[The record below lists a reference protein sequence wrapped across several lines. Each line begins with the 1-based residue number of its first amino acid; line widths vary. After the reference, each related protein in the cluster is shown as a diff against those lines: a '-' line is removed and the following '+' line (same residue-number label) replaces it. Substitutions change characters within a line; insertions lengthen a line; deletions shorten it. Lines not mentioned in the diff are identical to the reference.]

1 MKRYNVNFINQNMT
15 LAVNEGANLAKICD
29 KAGFSLDLVC
39 GGKGTCGKC
48 MVEIEIKN
56 EKSSVLACMTEIN
69 SDLNIYLDEKNYGRN
84 ARILESSADHVYSFN
99 PSLKKMYKDKKSIKA
114 EFKDE
119 FLRGCSLDVMRDF
132 AELINKTEC
141 KGITFILYEGEII
154 DVQLGDTTKFIY
166 GAAVDVGTT
175 TVVLYVYDLNTGSLI
190 NSYSDLNGQV
200 SAGADVISRISYA
213 DSQKSLKELNGK
225 IISVLNNLV
234 ESAEF
239 EIQNLKENL
248 YNIILCG
255 NSTMQHLFFG
265 LRPDSL
271 GISPFKSIT
280 KDYVNCCGR
289 DTGLKCPDRCK
300 VVFLPLLG
308 GFVGADT
315 TAALLTIDDDMK
327 DRLIIDLGTNGEI
340 AAGNIN
346 NYYVASTACGPALEG
361 GSMDC
366 GMRGAEG
373 AIEKIKIENDD
384 VVLEV
389 IGGREPSGICGSG
402 IIDVTAEMLKNNII
416 DSSGRMLTKD
426 EYELIKPHSKLGG
439 RIKEIKGINS
449 FILYERKDRI
459 VYISQKDIR
468 QIQLAKSSIYSGCMA
483 LLNACGKSID
493 SVDEI
498 IVAGAFGNYIDVENA
513 IFIGLLPDAFPKI
526 KAVGNGAGNGTAM
539 FLLDRNMK
547 EKCDKI
553 TENSTHYELADDE
566 CFASGYIFNMNFTD
580 LK

>member
-1 MKRYNVNFINQNMT
+1 MT
-15 LAVNEGANLAKICD
+15 LTVNEGENLAKVCHE
-29 KAGFSLDLVC
+29 AGFPLDLVC

-48 MVEIEIKN
+48 RVEIDIKN
-56 EKSSVLACMTEIN
+56 KKSSVLACRTEIN
-69 SDLNIYLDEKNYGRN
+69 SDLNIYLDEKGYVRN
-84 ARILESSADHVYSFN
+84 AKILESSVYNTNSFN
-99 PSLKKMYKDKKSIKA
+99 PSLKKIYRDKKSIKEA
-114 EFKDE
+114 GGDE
-119 FLRGCSLDVMRDF
+119 FLRDCGLDIMRDF
-132 AELINKTEC
+132 AELINQEEC
-141 KGITFILYEGEII
+141 SGITFVLYEDEII
-154 DVQLGDTTKFIY
+154 DVQPDDTTKFLY

-175 TVVLYVYDLNTGSLI
+175 TVVLYVYDLNTGSLV
-190 NSYSDLNGQV
+190 NSYSDLNSQI

-213 DSQKSLKELNGK
+213 DSQKGLKELNGK

-234 ESAEF
+234 ERAES

-255 NSTMQHLFFG
+255 NSAMQHLFLR

-280 KDYVNCCGR
+280 KDYVNCCGK
-289 DTGLKCPDRCK
+289 DTGLKCLDRCK
-300 VVFLPLLG
+300 VIFLPLLG

-315 TAALLTIDDDMK
+315 TAVLLTIDDDMK

-346 NYYVASTACGPALEG
+346 SYYVTSTACGPALEG

-366 GMRGAEG
+366 GMRGTEG
-373 AIEKIKIENDD
+373 AIEKVKIKDDD
-384 VVLEV
+384 VILAV
-389 IGGREPSGICGSG
+389 IGDTEPAGICGSG
-402 IIDVTAEMLKNNII
+402 IIDVTAELLRNNII
-416 DSSGRMLTKD
+416 DSFGRMLAKD
-426 EYELIKPHSKLGG
+426 EYKHIRPYSKLSG
-439 RIKEIKGINS
+439 RIAEINGINS
-449 FILYERKDRI
+449 FILYECGERT

-468 QIQLAKSSIYSGCMA
+468 RIQLVKSSIYSGCMA

-498 IVAGAFGNYIDVENA
+498 IVAGAFGNYIDVRNA
-513 IFIGLLPDAFPKI
+513 IFIGLLPDAFYKI
-526 KAVGNGAGNGTAM
+526 KAIGNGAGEGTAM
-539 FLLDRNMK
+539 FLLDRNMR

-553 TENSTHYELADDE
+553 TGNSIHYELAGDD
-566 CFASGYIFNMNFTD
+566 CFAAGYIFNMNFTE